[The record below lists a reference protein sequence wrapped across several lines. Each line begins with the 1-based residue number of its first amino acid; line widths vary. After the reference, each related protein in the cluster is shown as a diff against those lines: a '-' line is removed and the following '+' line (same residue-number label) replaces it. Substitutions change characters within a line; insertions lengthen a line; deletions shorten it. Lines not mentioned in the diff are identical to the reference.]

1 MKKKILFMLMILSIT
16 LSFFACSSSSNAS
29 ADNSQTGQSYINDF
43 LDGNYK
49 AMVDDYNYDSK
60 MQQAISEDFLQQTAD
75 ALYAQVGQVKS
86 RGQVQTRDQSGYNI
100 IYEVV
105 SFDAMDLTLNVTF
118 DAEGLIAG
126 FTITPVE

>member
-1 MKKKILFMLMILSIT
+1 MKKKILFMLMILSIA

-29 ADNSQTGQSYINDF
+29 ADNSQTGQNYINDF

-49 AMVDDYNYDSK
+49 ALVENYNYDSK
-60 MQQAISEDFLQQTAD
+60 MQQAISEEFLQQTAD

-86 RGQVQTRDQSGYNI
+86 RGQVQTKDQSGYNI